1 MNYEYYLKEQTSY
14 IHHALENAEYVIN
27 VLEYHQLNSLG
38 GAKLIRE
45 KVSIISIET
54 IIQDATN
61 KILSRESIRQ
71 MCYDIFLWDKNIA
84 IRTTEDVSYSCRSI
98 STVRRLKEH
107 LEERTLHEIAET
119 LRSQICRGI
128 LKHFECSF
136 PTNLEQNFS
145 DLRFKISDELFEKI
159 TSVVVFIVVV
169 AFSNPL
175 LGIIVAVTT
184 LVGTFIRSINVNSTD
199 WRTQIADGVYETIVK
214 NKTNILSN
222 IEGQV
227 NNMCW
232 PALQELN
239 EVSDSVTGFKRR
251 LGQTGQKPLVHEW
264 QQREVY
270 NNKFQ
275 KYPSLLPYIDDT
287 RKYVHVV

>member
-14 IHHALENAEYVIN
+14 IQHALENSEYFIN
-27 VLEYHQLNSLG
+27 GLEYQQVNSLG
-38 GAKLIRE
+38 GAIELIPE

-54 IIQDATN
+54 IIEDATD
-61 KILSRESIRQ
+61 KILSKESIRQ
-71 MCYDIFLWDKNIA
+71 ICYDIFLWDKNIA
-84 IRTTEDVSYSCRSI
+84 IGTTEDASYSCRSI
-98 STVRRLKEH
+98 FTVRRLKEH

-119 LRSQICRGI
+119 LKSEFCRGI

-136 PTNLEQNFS
+136 TTNLEQTFS
-145 DLRFKISDELFEKI
+145 DLKFKISDELFEKI
-159 TSVVVFIVVV
+159 ASVVVFIVVV
-169 AFSNPL
+169 AFNNPL

-227 NNMCW
+227 KNMCW

-239 EVSDSVTGFKRR
+239 EVSESVTGFKRR
-251 LGQTGQKPLVHEW
+251 LGQTGQKPCK
-264 QQREVY
+264 Y
-270 NNKFQ
+270 NCLTI
-275 KYPSLLPYIDDT
+275 Y
-287 RKYVHVV
+287 

>member
-27 VLEYHQLNSLG
+27 VLEYQQVHSLG
-38 GAKLIRE
+38 GAIESIPE

-54 IIQDATN
+54 IIQDVTD

-71 MCYDIFLWDKNIA
+71 MCYDIFLWDKHIA
-84 IRTTEDVSYSCRSI
+84 IGTTEYASLSCRSI
-98 STVRRLKEH
+98 FTVRRLKEH

-119 LRSQICRGI
+119 LRSEICRGL

-145 DLRFKISDELFEKI
+145 DLKFKISDELFEKI
-159 TSVVVFIVVV
+159 TSVVVFIVVA
-169 AFSNPL
+169 AFNNPL

-184 LVGTFIRSINVNSTD
+184 LVRTSIRPINVNSTD
-199 WRTQIADGVYETIVK
+199 WRAQIADGIYETIVK

-227 NNMCW
+227 KNVCW
-232 PALQELN
+232 PALQEKN
-239 EVSDSVTGFKRR
+239 EVLDTVTDFKRR
-251 LGQTGQKPLVHEW
+251 LGQTGQKPCK
-264 QQREVY
+264 Y
-270 NNKFQ
+270 NCLTI
-275 KYPSLLPYIDDT
+275 Y
-287 RKYVHVV
+287 